1 MNAQLIWTLGIL
13 AVAMVLF
20 LSERLS
26 VDLVALMVVLAL
38 GASGVLT
45 PQEVFSGFSRQA
57 VIILMAI
64 FILTA
69 GLEITGVTA
78 QVGNLLLRVAGR
90 DERRLVVVV
99 MVTGACLSLFM
110 NNIAAVSI
118 LLPAVSG
125 ASRKAGVSQS
135 RVLMPLAFAT
145 LLGGMATLLTTTN
158 IVASGLLR
166 EAGYAGFGLF
176 SFFPAG
182 FPLAVA
188 GIAYMAFAGRKLLPS
203 HSGADQ
209 DRRARRETPDLVDL
223 YRLGEYLFRAS
234 LPAGSPLIGRSL
246 RQSAFRDA
254 YGLTVVGIDRPHGLQ
269 LSPSPETV
277 LQQGDVLLLA
287 GEAEDLLLRDAG
299 QSLEFVSVGEWR
311 EHDLE
316 SSKVAVAEAVLSPRS
331 SLIDRTLSETHFHEK
346 HGMNVLAILRAG
358 RKLYLGLADLPLQ
371 FGDALLM
378 HGPRERLAVV
388 RDDPDLIL
396 VSEEHTEAPPVTG
409 KGKLTLA
416 IMALTLAVAM
426 TGYFPISEA
435 MLTGALAMVLVGAL
449 TMEQAYRAI
458 EWRVIF
464 LVAGML
470 PMGTAMTKTGAAQL
484 IANGLIHVLG
494 HAGPWAL
501 LAGLVALTIA
511 LSQAMKGAAI
521 ATVMVP
527 IAIQTARTIGADPRA
542 LAMGV
547 ALATSMAFI
556 TPLGHPVNILVMGEA
571 RYRFRDYFKVGLP
584 LTLVLFAVLLVFLP
598 LFWPLM
604 PK

>member
-1 MNAQLIWTLGIL
+1 MNAQLIWTLIIL
-13 AVAMVLF
+13 AAAMVLF
-20 LSERLS
+20 LSEWLS
-26 VDLVALMVVLAL
+26 VDLVALLVVLAL
-38 GASGVLT
+38 GATGVLT
-45 PQEVFSGFSRQA
+45 PQEAFSGFSRQA

-69 GLEITGVTA
+69 GLEITGVTG
-78 QVGNLLLRVAGR
+78 QVGNLLLRVAGHN
-90 DERRLVVVV
+90 ERRLVVVV
-99 MVTGACLSLFM
+99 MFAGGFLSLFM

-176 SFFPAG
+176 EFFPVG
-182 FPLAVA
+182 FPLLLA
-188 GIAYMAFAGRKLLPS
+188 GIAYMVFIGRKLLPS
-203 HSGADQ
+203 HSAADQ
-209 DRRARRETPDLVDL
+209 ERAKRRGTDDLVDL

-234 LPAGSPLIGRSL
+234 LPAGSPLIGRSI

-254 YGLTVVGIDRPHGLQ
+254 YGLTVVGIDRHGQLT
-269 LSPSPETV
+269 LSPSPDTL
-277 LQQGDVLLLA
+277 LQQSDVLLLA

-299 QSLEFVSVGEWR
+299 QSLEFVSLGEWR
-311 EHDLE
+311 ENDLE
-316 SSKVAVAEAVLSPRS
+316 SSKIAVVEAVLSPRS
-331 SLIDRTLSETHFHEK
+331 SLIDRTLSEAHFHEK
-346 HGMNVLAILRAG
+346 HGLNVLAILRGG
-358 RKLYLGLADLPLQ
+358 RKLYIGLADLPLQ

-378 HGPRERLAVV
+378 HGPRERLPLI

-396 VSEEHTEAPPVTG
+396 VSDEHAEAPPVTG

-416 IMALTLAVAM
+416 IMVLTLATAI
-426 TGYFPISEA
+426 TGWFPVSEV
-435 MLTGALAMVLVGAL
+435 MLTGALAMVLAGAL

-470 PMGTAMTKTGAAQL
+470 PMGTAMAKTGAAQL

-494 HAGPWAL
+494 HAGPYAL
-501 LAGLVALTIA
+501 LAGLVALTIL

-521 ATVMVP
+521 CTVMIP
-527 IAIQTARTIGADPRA
+527 IAIQTARTIGANPRA

-547 ALATSMAFI
+547 ALATSMAFV

-571 RYRFRDYFKVGLP
+571 RYRFRDYVRVGLP
-584 LTLVLFAVLLVFLP
+584 LTLLLFAVLLLVLP
-598 LFWPLM
+598 FFWPLL
-604 PK
+604 PR